1 MYCPIACT
9 DTPFGLLANRNRKD
23 NIAACHKMLGGKNVT
38 KEKRRETWQ
47 EQLLRISG
55 IDVTVCPI
63 CQKRKMCTVRT
74 AASR

>member
-1 MYCPIACT
+1 
-9 DTPFGLLANRNRKD
+9 
-23 NIAACHKMLGGKNVT
+23 MLGGKNVT

-63 CQKRKMCTVRT
+63 CKKGRMSRIEPLLPVRCN
-74 AASR
+74 SPPEMIR